1 MAFDR
6 VTGTGWGLEDCRRGS
21 RRQSDTAV
29 DRSGWSDQSV
39 NLITT
44 AKQATSATGGR
55 IFFCERSSIVDKK
68 YLLLEA
74 S

>member
-6 VTGTGWGLEDCRRGS
+6 VTGTGCGPEDCRRGA
-21 RRQSDTAV
+21 RRQSDAAV

-39 NLITT
+39 NLITI
-44 AKQATSATGGR
+44 AKQATSAIGSR
-55 IFFCERSSIVDKK
+55 IFCERSSIADKK